1 MASMIAPTVNALVRS
16 GVSVQLVFGRDDN
29 EIELKN
35 SAGETLWKQC
45 SRAGL
50 DEREIIRIV
59 GEKVL
64 NVSEVSVPPK

>member
-1 MASMIAPTVNALVRS
+1 MACMIAPTVNALVRS

-35 SAGETLWKQC
+35 SAGETLWKQS

-50 DEREIIRIV
+50 DEREILESLAR
-59 GEKVL
+59 GG
-64 NVSEVSVPPK
+64 